1 MRYVALPRS
10 IRRWVLW
17 LGARGSADYRRLA
30 RPWADWSRGIQ
41 VTNDTMRSRA
51 SAGRDRIAHLEV
63 PPRFAADHTRLT
75 ELLEPTT
82 EGPQEERLR
91 LAVERRAEAQGLAE
105 RMHAAASTDEERL
118 YTGAVTEE
126 MERRHAESVAMYD
139 EWERVTQ
146 RFIKQLS
153 GMSLPS
159 DYQELHGGLTAT
171 MQEFLGQVVR
181 QRAAL
186 QEHDYVKL
194 GEEAVE
200 WASVNARLEQLREQ
214 LVEKSPLK
222 EQD

>member
-1 MRYVALPRS
+1 MRDVALPRS

-17 LGARGSADYRRLA
+17 VGARGSADYRRLA
-30 RPWADWSRGIQ
+30 RPWADWSSGIQ

-51 SAGRDRIAHLEV
+51 SAGRERIANLKV
-63 PPRFAADHTRLT
+63 PPRFAADHGRLT

-91 LAVERRAEAQGLAE
+91 VAVERRAEAQGLAE
-105 RMHAAASTDEERL
+105 RMQAAAGTDDEQL
-118 YTGAVTEE
+118 YTAAVTEE
-126 MERRHAESVAMYD
+126 LEHRHAESIAMYD

-146 RFIKQLS
+146 RFIKQLD
-153 GMSLPS
+153 GMSLPNE
-159 DYQELHGGLTAT
+159 YQELHSGLTTT
-171 MQEFLGQVVR
+171 MQGFLGQVVR

-186 QEHDYVKL
+186 QERDYIKL

-222 EQD
+222 EKA